1 MPIEPHRIEATAR
14 ALHDAFSQKPG
25 DWDSKPERVWAHWTD
40 EAKRLAAVLF
50 PELAAGTA
58 WVAPWEVTEGI
69 RDAIW
74 GAVIPLPE
82 SSQEADEIDVWA
94 DARDAHLSKGKDD
107 DHG

>member
-58 WVAPWEVTEGI
+58 WVAPVTLTPELAQVL
-69 RDAIW
+69 DDLTW
-74 GAVIPLPE
+74 GE
-82 SSQEADEIDVWA
+82 FMEA
-94 DARDAHLSKGKDD
+94 ARDAHLSKGKDD

>member
-1 MPIEPHRIEATAR
+1 MPIEPHRIEAAAR

-58 WVAPWEVTEGI
+58 WVAPVTLTPELAQVLDDLTWGEFIGKGEG
-69 RDAIW
+69 
-74 GAVIPLPE
+74 V
-82 SSQEADEIDVWA
+82 
-94 DARDAHLSKGKDD
+94 
-107 DHG
+107 

>member
-1 MPIEPHRIEATAR
+1 MPIEPHRIEAAAR

-58 WVAPWEVTEGI
+58 WVAPVEVTETGNVGVSIIDFGI
-69 RDAIW
+69 LPDAHTK
-74 GAVIPLPE
+74 
-82 SSQEADEIDVWA
+82 DRT
-94 DARDAHLSKGKDD
+94 RDAHLSKGKDD